1 MENAITLFNNHHF
14 FWMFGLT
21 LISGYIT
28 YKFAFPPE
36 SINNKES
43 KYYSKR
49 NTIKGILLSVYSVV
63 LLAQLIIGN
72 YQRAKSDKLTEE
84 LNIKISSLNE
94 TNTDLMNDLQKILV
108 QLDPFTKIAKSKYPN
123 LSDTEALAE
132 FTKEIKAYYGNNL
145 FSSSSFYM
153 DKESM
158 NTVQSNIDLMVY
170 EICQEFERVL
180 EPETSNSKEISIIN
194 RRNNAKRGS
203 NNFKYPTRW
212 EVVYNLN
219 INEIKDLKDNTLVT
233 STILK
238 NIIISSFLKQNI
250 KKINLH
256 IESNVKASSKQILKT
271 LILKTTIIPMQNNE
285 YKIVMDVNDDS
296 KMVVAKSIKYINLK
310 K

>member
-1 MENAITLFNNHHF
+1 
-14 FWMFGLT
+14 MFGLT